1 MSEPSDGVGSL
12 AEEAAKL
19 LGALSGL
26 AREHGADLGDGLT
39 GLTDKAAA
47 AAHDLEQH
55 LATSGEDCVY
65 CPVCRAIHLVRQT
78 SPEVRAHLALAA
90 SSLVQAAA
98 GMLATSQPDRRTR
111 DGVEHIDL
119 DGDVSLDD
127 LDGCDE
133 PDPQGDR

>member
-1 MSEPSDGVGSL
+1 VSEEPEELGSL

-26 AREHGADLGDGLT
+26 AREHGADLSDGLS
-39 GLTDKAAA
+39 GLTDRASA

-55 LATSGEDCVY
+55 VATGGEDCLY

-78 SPEVRAHLALAA
+78 SPEVRAHLAVAA

-98 GMLATSQPDRRTR
+98 GMLDTGPFQDRRTR
-111 DGVEHIDL
+111 DPVEHIDL
-119 DGDVSLDD
+119 DGETWVDD
-127 LDGCDE
+127 LD
-133 PDPQGDR
+133 DPETGGDR

>member
-26 AREHGADLGDGLT
+26 AREQGADLGEGLSS
-39 GLTDKAAA
+39 LTDKAAA

-55 LATSGEDCVY
+55 IATGGEDCVY

-78 SPEVRAHLALAA
+78 SPEVRAHLAVAA

-98 GMLATSQPDRRTR
+98 GMLATSPTDGRRSR

-119 DGDVSLDD
+119 DGDVSMDD
-127 LDGCDE
+127 LDE